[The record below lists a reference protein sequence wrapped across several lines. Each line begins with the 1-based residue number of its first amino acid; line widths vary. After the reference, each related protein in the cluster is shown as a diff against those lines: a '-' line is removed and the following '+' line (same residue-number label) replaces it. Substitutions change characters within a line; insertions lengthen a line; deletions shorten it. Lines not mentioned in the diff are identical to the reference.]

1 MLELFPSSP
10 SSACSKYSLWNARRN
25 VFPFS
30 RSWNFGLNFLYSC
43 VSLTYVRI
51 YVFIS
56 FFPLS
61 LSQKLFLLFS
71 SILSRTGSFARN
83 QRGSTRFPKAT
94 GNASRRDRGGER
106 WSLAV
111 RIQGNWILALDTV
124 TTRWRGRSSNASD
137 LYRRDGSRCSV
148 STRPDRDLEM
158 IEMSASSIQD
168 FRSFSISAGRSW
180 YLILP
185 DHTDIFYARF
195 SFSIGDRSFLRS
207 FRYF

>member
-94 GNASRRDRGGER
+94 GNASRRGRGGER

-111 RIQGNWILALDTV
+111 RIQGNWILALDTA
-124 TTRWRGRSSNASD
+124 TRWRGRSSNASD

-148 STRPDRDLEM
+148 STKPDRDLEM
-158 IEMSASSIQD
+158 IEMSAFSIQD
-168 FRSFSISAGRSW
+168 FRSSSISAGRSW
-180 YLILP
+180 YLIWL
-185 DHTDIFYARF
+185 DHIDIFYARF
-195 SFSIGDRSFLRS
+195 SFFIGDRNFLRS

>member
-1 MLELFPSSP
+1 MFSFLF
-10 SSACSKYSLWNARRN
+10 
-25 VFPFS
+25 F
-30 RSWNFGLNFLYSC
+30 
-43 VSLTYVRI
+43 
-51 YVFIS
+51 
-56 FFPLS
+56 LS
-61 LSQKLFLLFS
+61 LSLRNYSSYFLRSFLGPDPLLETNAGQRDFQKLLG
-71 SILSRTGSFARN
+71 T
-83 QRGSTRFPKAT
+83 RG
-94 GNASRRDRGGER
+94 RGGER

-111 RIQGNWILALDTV
+111 RIQGNWILALDTA
-124 TTRWRGRSSNASD
+124 TRWRGRSSNASD

>member
-10 SSACSKYSLWNARRN
+10 SNACSKYSLWNARRN

-111 RIQGNWILALDTV
+111 RIQGNWILALDTA
-124 TTRWRGRSSNASD
+124 TRWRGRWLSVLRFYEAGPRS
-137 LYRRDGSRCSV
+137 RD
-148 STRPDRDLEM
+148 DRDERLLDPRFPLLL
-158 IEMSASSIQD
+158 D
-168 FRSFSISAGRSW
+168 FRRTLLIFDFTRSYRYFLCSIFILHRGSKFSTKFSI
-180 YLILP
+180 
-185 DHTDIFYARF
+185 
-195 SFSIGDRSFLRS
+195 FLKI
-207 FRYF
+207 

>member
-56 FFPLS
+56 FFPLRNYS
-61 LSQKLFLLFS
+61 SYFL
-71 SILSRTGSFARN
+71 RSFLGPDPLLETK
-83 QRGSTRFPKAT
+83 GSTRFPKAT
-94 GNASRRDRGGER
+94 GNASRRGRGGER

>member
-94 GNASRRDRGGER
+94 GNASRRGRGGER

-111 RIQGNWILALDTV
+111 RIQGNWILALDTA
-124 TTRWRGRSSNASD
+124 TRWRGRSSNASD

-148 STRPDRDLEM
+148 STKPDRDLEM
-158 IEMSASSIQD
+158 IEMSASSILLD
-168 FRSFSISAGRSW
+168 FRPRTLSLFDLTRS
-180 YLILP
+180 YR
-185 DHTDIFYARF
+185 Y
-195 SFSIGDRSFLRS
+195 FLRS
-207 FRYF
+207 IFILHRGSKFSTKFSIFLKI